1 MWRQIFENMSTEKIP
16 YQKFYIQNGNGG
28 GITYVSPTEQNRLQA
43 QSMLKRQIAEEVK
56 NIPNKAIKKIKI
68 MKVLKKK
75 KKNATKKEKQ
85 TVMNDKKKKKKNKKK
100 YIKKQKIKSKRKY

>member
-1 MWRQIFENMSTEKIP
+1 MSMWEQIFRNMATEKTP
-16 YQKFYIQNGNGG
+16 YKKFYIQTGSGG

-56 NIPNKAIKKIKI
+56 NIPNKSIKTKRKM

-75 KKNATKKEKQ
+75 TKKNCNE
-85 TVMNDKKKKKKNKKK
+85 
-100 YIKKQKIKSKRKY
+100 